1 MNRILMISLAAASF
15 GWVAPSAAQERV
27 LQVFGEDKCPANT
40 ICVRAPESERFRIP
54 KDLRKPTISPAQ
66 QSWATRQQVMMDEGR
81 AGPSGCNT
89 AGNQGWAGCF
99 GEEMRKAREE
109 ARLREEEG
117 TVPRDD

>member
-1 MNRILMISLAAASF
+1 MNRILMTSLAAASF
-15 GWVAPSAAQERV
+15 GWIAPAAAQERV

-54 KDLRKPTISPAQ
+54 KDLRKATLTPSQ
-66 QSWATRQQVMMDEGR
+66 QSWATRQQVVMDENR
-81 AGPSGCNT
+81 AGPSGCDT
-89 AGNQGWAGCF
+89 AGNQGWGGCF

-109 ARLREEEG
+109 AALRKAEG